1 MQPSVHVTFPANI
14 LPIPYQIGMEF
25 IIGLPYHI
33 MHLPRDPPK
42 TEAVLSDEQ
51 KMKDVLSE
59 EAGKYAVEY
68 NEKYL
73 HWSEVRLRDTGR
85 FDPDTVWARMKL
97 ARMDISKT
105 LVFGTARYRYCISDR
120 IMKMLREFDVRAAA
134 GPFSDTAGLRSDVY
148 YSVNSVMEESIASSQ
163 MEGAVTDTKTA
174 KEMLRRNSR
183 PKDKSERMIVNNY
196 RAMMFI
202 KDRIGQQ
209 LTPDLIRD
217 LHRIVAEGTLD
228 EKYTGRFRDNDNVVV
243 QDPLTGEVFH
253 QPIPKEEIGPS
264 VQQLCDFINDE
275 SGFLHP
281 VIKGIILHYAI
292 AFIHPFEDG
301 NGRVSRTLFY
311 WYELKSGYRVMEY
324 LALSRYIKDHKGG
337 YEESYVFGETDGNDM
352 TYFILY
358 NLKALRESM
367 DGFEGYLR
375 RRTEEERTARA
386 ESSCRGLNDRQI
398 KMLADLM
405 AGGLV
410 TVKSIENQYNV
421 SLNTARADIKT
432 LIGMGLLTEAGKE
445 VNMKVYSWSG
455 KKI

>member
-1 MQPSVHVTFPANI
+1 
-14 LPIPYQIGMEF
+14 MEF

-253 QPIPKEEIGPS
+253 Q
-264 VQQLCDFINDE
+264 QLCDFINDE

-398 KMLADLM
+398 RMLADLM

-432 LIGMGLLTEAGKE
+432 LIGLGLLTEAGKE